1 MSSCP
6 DAPSDASDSWDFC
19 VPHQVGILAR
29 HTSEPP
35 GKKTSSALVHVQGQ
49 HKVLTPQAVWE
60 LVLFNPILNSIVAIL
75 LQWLH
80 LS

>member
-1 MSSCP
+1 ML
-6 DAPSDASDSWDFC
+6 
-19 VPHQVGILAR
+19 QVMLLTAGIFVSPTRWVYLHVTLQSHLA
-29 HTSEPP
+29 
-35 GKKTSSALVHVQGQ
+35 KKTSSALVHVQGQ